1 MRWMAPCALVTVIG
15 LACPTAL
22 AASPAE
28 GDSWPQFRG
37 RNAAGVALASDP
49 LPAQI
54 GPETNVLW
62 KTPLPPGHSSPVVH
76 GDRIYV
82 TAVRGEQLLTI
93 ALDRATGRVL
103 WEDEAPHETL
113 EAIHRIGSHAQP
125 SPATDGQLVV
135 SFFGSSGLS
144 CYDREGKLIW
154 RRRMG
159 PFNNEFGAG
168 TSPILVDDWIVLC
181 QDHDT
186 GSFLMA
192 LDKRTGE
199 TVWKTDRSEFPRNYC
214 TPILWEADGSRQI
227 VVAATLRVAG
237 YDLATGQELW
247 TVWGLSRAV
256 CVTPVVGDDG
266 TLFVAG
272 WSAGGDA
279 NERIALDPID
289 TFFPSNDADG
299 NGTLEEP
306 EVPDGPVK
314 PRFLQVDRD
323 KSGSITR
330 AEYDY
335 YRGLFDQAR
344 NVVLAIKPGGRGDV
358 TETHVAWE
366 YDRYVPF
373 CASPLFYAGHLFTI
387 KDGGILNCLEA
398 GTGEPARQERIA
410 ATGEYYSSPVG
421 GDEKIYLANSKG
433 ELTVISGRG
442 DWEVLSTAEFGE
454 DVYATPAIAGGW
466 IYFRTAGHLYCF
478 GLPDEAATGE

>member
-1 MRWMAPCALVTVIG
+1 MAM
-15 LACPTAL
+15 
-22 AASPAE
+22 AASPGE

-37 RNAAGVALASDP
+37 RNAAGVALSSDA
-49 LPAQI
+49 LPAEI
-54 GPETNVLW
+54 GPGTNVVW
-62 KTPLPPGHSSPVVH
+62 KTPLPPGHSSPVVD

-93 ALDRATGRVL
+93 ALDRSTGRLL
-103 WEDEAPHETL
+103 WENEAPHETL

-125 SPATDGQLVV
+125 SPATDGQIVV

-186 GSFLMA
+186 DSFLMA

-214 TPILWEADGSRQI
+214 TPILWEADGSHQI

-237 YDLATGQELW
+237 YDLATGEELW
-247 TVWGLSRAV
+247 TVRGLSRAV
-256 CVTPVVGDDG
+256 CVTPVVGEDG
-266 TLFVAG
+266 TLFAAG

-279 NERIALDPID
+279 NERIALEGTD
-289 TFFPSNDADG
+289 TFFPANDADG
-299 NGTLEEP
+299 NGTLEEL

-335 YRGLFDQAR
+335 YRVLFDQAR

-358 TETHVAWE
+358 TE
-366 YDRYVPF
+366 
-373 CASPLFYAGHLFTI
+373 
-387 KDGGILNCLEA
+387 GGLKSE
-398 GTGEPARQERIA
+398 TQSTPE
-410 ATGEYYSSPVG
+410 
-421 GDEKIYLANSKG
+421 
-433 ELTVISGRG
+433 ISGLG
-442 DWEVLSTAEFGE
+442 K
-454 DVYATPAIAGGW
+454 
-466 IYFRTAGHLYCF
+466 
-478 GLPDEAATGE
+478 